1 MPSEG
6 VVTSFKPA
14 VVVRACDPKLAQVL
28 SDILNDVK

>member
-14 VVVRACDPKLAQVL
+14 VVRACDPKLAQVL